1 MQGKEPQLRVVQNT
15 SGREGGSCL
24 NPEDCK
30 RPFQVACCCTPK
42 NKPQNSSVHI
52 CAVNKLSFL
61 SATVAV
67 LCKGHVIFDEHEVL
81 GPAVHGSRRIHNLL
95 KSLGK
100 STVNLLTL
108 AVKHFS
114 VEIKL

>member
-1 MQGKEPQLRVVQNT
+1 MLTGMLQHQYKSHNLLLC
-15 SGREGGSCL
+15 SS
-24 NPEDCK
+24 
-30 RPFQVACCCTPK
+30 TPK

-67 LCKGHVIFDEHEVL
+67 LCKGHVVFDEHEVL

>member
-1 MQGKEPQLRVVQNT
+1 MV
-15 SGREGGSCL
+15 
-24 NPEDCK
+24 
-30 RPFQVACCCTPK
+30 
-42 NKPQNSSVHI
+42 
-52 CAVNKLSFL
+52 
-61 SATVAV
+61 
-67 LCKGHVIFDEHEVL
+67 FDEHEVL